1 MKIRVRFAPSPT
13 GPLHIGGLRTALFN
27 YLIAKKSGGKF
38 ILRIED
44 TDSKRTVDGAE
55 KHIID
60 SLEWLGLDFDEGP
73 IRQSNRSKLYKK
85 QVDKLLKQGNAYYAF
100 DSQEDLD
107 GAREAGGKDFKYNV
121 KTRMGLNNSFTVSEQ
136 EIKKRVKVIN
146 DPAAIRNVSE
156 KLFSTKYQ
164 KFMPDTIFSQNI
176 DEIRKFF
183 KKHKKVIVKP
193 INSYSG
199 NNIHLFTKFN
209 LKFFQKFIK
218 KHNHIMCQK
227 YLPKIKEGDKRVF
240 LINGKVRGAI
250 SRIPKKGSF
259 LSNLSK
265 GAKPINV
272 KLTNKEMKISK
283 LISKDLKKDK
293 IFFAGIDFI
302 DEQLN
307 GDINVTSPTGL
318 KTFYDLSKINLAS
331 TFWKELK
338 A

>member
-1 MKIRVRFAPSPT
+1 MTNKI
-13 GPLHIGGLRTALFN
+13 
-27 YLIAKKSGGKF
+27 IAIQGN
-38 ILRIED
+38 
-44 TDSKRTVDGAE
+44 
-55 KHIID
+55 H
-60 SLEWLGLDFDEGP
+60 P
-73 IRQSNRSKLYKK
+73 SKLNPRTDTSIFLAHEIQKKNYKIFYYDPKDLSIINFKVVAEGFFIKFDYKK
-85 QVDKLLKQGNAYYAF
+85 KRFFEILKKQKLELIKCKYLLVRQDPPFNLEYICSTLILDK
-100 DSQEDLD
+100 
-107 GAREAGGKDFKYNV
+107 
-121 KTRMGLNNSFTVSEQ
+121 
-136 EIKKRVKVIN
+136 IKKRVKVIN

-199 NNIHLFTKFN
+199 NNINLLTKFN
-209 LKFFQKFIK
+209 LKFVQKFIK

-240 LINGKVRGAI
+240 LINGKVCGAI

-265 GAKPINV
+265 GAKPINI